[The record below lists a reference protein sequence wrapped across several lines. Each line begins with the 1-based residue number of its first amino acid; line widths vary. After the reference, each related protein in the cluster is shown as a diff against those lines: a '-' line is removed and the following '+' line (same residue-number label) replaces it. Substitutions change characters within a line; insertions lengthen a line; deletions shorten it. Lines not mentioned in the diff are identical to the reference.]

1 MRPRVDGEQNE
12 VAGILLKLDA
22 ASMVPIPSYELHL
35 DDAVHALVHFFSV
48 LSAGQARCILEKRIL
63 AHEYFDAGAS
73 KSMERFLRTFV
84 FTDGIKE

>member
-35 DDAVHALVHFFSV
+35 DDAVHALVLFFSV

-63 AHEYFDAGAS
+63 AHEYLTLARANPWNVSYEPSFSPTG
-73 KSMERFLRTFV
+73 
-84 FTDGIKE
+84 